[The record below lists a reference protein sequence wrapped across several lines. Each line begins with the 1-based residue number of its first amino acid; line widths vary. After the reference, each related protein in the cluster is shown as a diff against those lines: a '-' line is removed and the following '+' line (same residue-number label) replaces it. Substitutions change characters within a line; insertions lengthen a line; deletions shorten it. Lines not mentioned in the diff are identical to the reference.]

1 MAIWI
6 IANFLAVIWVIF
18 KQAFLPIRDDVWDYL
33 QNNGGGD
40 IGAIGLAITWLLKLS
55 NEVVGIH

>member
-1 MAIWI
+1 M
-6 IANFLAVIWVIF
+6 IWVIF
-18 KQAFLPIRDDVWDYL
+18 RQAFLPIRDDVCDYL